1 MQRLNGKETA
11 KQIRTELKDK
21 VSLRK
26 EMGQKTP
33 HLAAVLVGNDG
44 GSLSYVTAKVK
55 ACEEIGFESTLIRF
69 EDTISEDA
77 LLDRFVNSMMTRL

>member
-33 HLAAVLVGNDG
+33 I
-44 GSLSYVTAKVK
+44 TA
-55 ACEEIGFESTLIRF
+55 
-69 EDTISEDA
+69 
-77 LLDRFVNSMMTRL
+77 